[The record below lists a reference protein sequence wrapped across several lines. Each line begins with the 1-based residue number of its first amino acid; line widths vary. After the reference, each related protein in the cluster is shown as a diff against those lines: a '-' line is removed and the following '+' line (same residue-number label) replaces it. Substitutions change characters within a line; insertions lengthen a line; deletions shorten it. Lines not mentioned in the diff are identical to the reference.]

1 MTDIVPLFKA
11 LADARRLRIAGLISQ
26 KGLSAEEIAA
36 AVDLAPATVAHH
48 LGYLRRAGLVTEQRQ
63 QYYTVFR
70 LNTQPLLDALRTLA
84 DQPVPPDLEDDLEKY
99 DRKVLGDFLVDG
111 KLKSIPSQ
119 RKKRDVIL
127 RLLAKRFEMG
137 REYPEKEVNLII
149 AEYHDDFFTLRR
161 EMVDAG
167 MMARDH
173 GIYRL
178 IAAEPS
184 EDRRPVL
191 G

>member
-1 MTDIVPLFKA
+1 MTDVVALFKA

-26 KGLSAEEIAA
+26 KALSAEEIAS
-36 AVDLAPATVAHH
+36 AVDLAPATVSHH

-70 LNTQPLLDALRTLA
+70 LNTQPLLDALRALA
-84 DQPVPPDLEDDLEKY
+84 EQPVPPDLEDDLAKY

-111 KLKSIPSQ
+111 KLKTIPSQ

-127 RLLAKRFEMG
+127 RLLAKQFEMG

-167 MMARDH
+167 MMSRDH

-178 IAAEPS
+178 IAAEPA
-184 EDRRPVL
+184 EDRRPVF